1 MALVVQDLANKIRD
15 EIAVEFGSAAD
26 NSTQNMKFCR
36 AMARA
41 IIDYFKANADI
52 NLDASDIAIAP
63 GTFKDS
69 LNLPITGLGQNN
81 AVILNGKIE

>member
-1 MALVVQDLANKIRD
+1 MALVVQDLADKIRD
-15 EIAVEFGSAAD
+15 EIASEFGTVAD
-26 NSTQNMKFCR
+26 DSVQNMKFCR

-52 NLDASDIAIAP
+52 NLSTGDISIAP
-63 GTFKDS
+63 GTFEDS
-69 LNLPITGLGQNN
+69 LNVPITGLGENS